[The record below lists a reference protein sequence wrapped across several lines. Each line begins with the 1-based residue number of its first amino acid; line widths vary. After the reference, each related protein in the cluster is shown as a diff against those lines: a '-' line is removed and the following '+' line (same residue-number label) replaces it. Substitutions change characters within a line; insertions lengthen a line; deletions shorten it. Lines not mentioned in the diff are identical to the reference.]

1 MVVVVGLVV
10 VAGRVT
16 TLEGVTT
23 VRVTVL
29 LGLPVL
35 EASVLEEETLALG
48 LFDEVGFIT
57 EMFELEDSVLEVVTV
72 VGVETPGVDG

>member
-1 MVVVVGLVV
+1 MVVGLVV

-35 EASVLEEETLALG
+35 EASVLEEETSVLG
-48 LFDEVGFIT
+48 LFDEVGFT
-57 EMFELEDSVLEVVTV
+57 TVMFELEDSVLEVVTV

>member
-48 LFDEVGFIT
+48 LFDEVGFTT

>member
-1 MVVVVGLVV
+1 MVVGLVV

-48 LFDEVGFIT
+48 LFDEVGFTT

>member
-1 MVVVVGLVV
+1 MVVGLVV

-48 LFDEVGFIT
+48 LFDEVGFTT

-72 VGVETPGVDG
+72 VRVETPGVDG

>member
-1 MVVVVGLVV
+1 MVAGLVV

-48 LFDEVGFIT
+48 LFDEVGFTT